1 MDKSIEDLVYE
12 RKIDQISEQIEEL
25 ILDAMLS
32 ALEKI
37 KRRNIMFLDLQ
48 TRSQTEDIKF

>member
-48 TRSQTEDIKF
+48 SRPQTEDIKF

>member
-32 ALEKI
+32 VLEKI

>member
-1 MDKSIEDLVYE
+1 MDKSIEDLVYD
-12 RKIDQISEQIEEL
+12 RKTAKISEQIEEL

-37 KRRNIMFLDLQ
+37 KKRNIMFLGLQ
-48 TRSQTEDIKF
+48 TRSQTEDIF